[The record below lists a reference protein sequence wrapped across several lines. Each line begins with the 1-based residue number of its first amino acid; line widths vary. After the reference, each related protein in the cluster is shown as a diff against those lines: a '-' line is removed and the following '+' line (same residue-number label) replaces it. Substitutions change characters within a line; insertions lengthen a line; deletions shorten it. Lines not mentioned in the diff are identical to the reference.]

1 MLGARR
7 LSRLAIGYGGNP
19 PIGFC
24 DDDAREHF
32 AQTTG
37 ASGNRPS
44 HTQNRVHYVTA
55 LPGSG
60 KTHLLYRHA
69 GSPTTFRVPCHR
81 RRSQLLVQRAI
92 PGNDPRHSWQIWRPR
107 QRVIY
112 NLRQAL
118 KGSGSES
125 HSLRPPLYG
134 Q

>member
-37 ASGNRPS
+37 ASGNS
-44 HTQNRVHYVTA
+44 VYYVTA

-69 GSPTTFRVPCHR
+69 GSPTTFACHVIGGEVNR
-81 RRSQLLVQRAI
+81 WSSGQYRAMI
-92 PGNDPRHSWQIWRPR
+92 HGIRGKFGVLGN
-107 QRVIY
+107 V
-112 NLRQAL
+112 
-118 KGSGSES
+118 
-125 HSLRPPLYG
+125 
-134 Q
+134 